1 MIRHL
6 RPALSVDDLA
16 DYTDRLQTYLALEC
30 PDLFDAIFG
39 GAA

>member
-6 RPALSVDDLA
+6 RPALSAEELA
-16 DYTDRLQTYLALEC
+16 DYTARMQNYVAIQG

-39 GAA
+39 GA